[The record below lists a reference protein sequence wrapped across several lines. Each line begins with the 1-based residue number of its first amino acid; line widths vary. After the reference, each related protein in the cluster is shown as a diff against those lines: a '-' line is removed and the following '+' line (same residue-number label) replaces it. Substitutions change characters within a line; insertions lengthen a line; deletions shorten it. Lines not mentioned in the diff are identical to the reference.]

1 MAKAL
6 NPISKLITIFVN
18 ILCIVLGFHHMI
30 SIWKLKFHQQSC
42 CKIYGILLK
51 YLQSVALLCTRS
63 HLRLFFQTFMGV
75 TLQNKALKIPLWIYF
90 WVLQVEFTPPMEY
103 GLFVFRT
110 ISLWYTEQEILIQ
123 NVWIVY
129 NQDLIRNCLAKFEMM
144 VIDGKFFVMDKRRKE
159 WFAF

>member
-1 MAKAL
+1 MVKAL
-6 NPISKLITIFVN
+6 NPISKLITIFAN

-30 SIWKLKFHQQSC
+30 SIWKLKFQQQSC

-75 TLQNKALKIPLWIYF
+75 TLQNKTLKIPPLN
-90 WVLQVEFTPPMEY
+90 LLLSTSSEFTPPMEY
-103 GLFVFRT
+103 GLFVFCT

-123 NVWIVY
+123 NVWILY
-129 NQDLIRNCLAKFEMM
+129 NQDLIRNCCGK
-144 VIDGKFFVMDKRRKE
+144 VWNDGNWRKV
-159 WFAF
+159 FRDG